1 MQMATC
7 TLICLISM
15 QSEIFSSNGYIK
27 YVSQTDGSMDLLV
40 KLNELK
46 QKSFTYVY
54 NNEKI
59 QKIIYIQNRREVILA
74 TLEIVKKKLIN
85 WRK

>member
-1 MQMATC
+1 
-7 TLICLISM
+7 M

>member
-1 MQMATC
+1 
-7 TLICLISM
+7 
-15 QSEIFSSNGYIK
+15 
-27 YVSQTDGSMDLLV
+27 MDLLV

-59 QKIIYIQNRREVILA
+59 QKIIYIQNRRETILA